1 MIPTKLLLL
10 FCVLEKL
17 FLGLVIVS
25 TIQPQLV
32 NAQWSLENMFHW
44 RARDHQTLN
53 NNNNNFED
61 ANVQN
66 TKQSSDPETTT
77 IATTSTSNEMAKKS
91 FIDKFPLVKMLKSS
105 NNENSRLYRFLNMF
119 RRKKKKKPQMMPVM
133 MAPVMPMPMPM
144 PVQMAKPMAL
154 RPPPALLYGHKR
166 MDKTKTGSALQSED
180 IFPEEEKN

>member
-1 MIPTKLLLL
+1 MMIPTKLLLF

-17 FLGLVIVS
+17 LLGLAIVS
-25 TIQPQLV
+25 MIQPELV
-32 NAQWSLENMFHW
+32 NADAQWSLENMFHW

-53 NNNNNFED
+53 NNNNNSD
-61 ANVQN
+61 DTNVQN
-66 TKQSSDPETTT
+66 PKPSSPETTT
-77 IATTSTSNEMAKKS
+77 SATTDTTSKEMAKKS

-133 MAPVMPMPMPM
+133 MAPVMTM

-154 RPPPALLYGHKR
+154 PHPPALLYGHKR
-166 MDKTKTGSALQSED
+166 MDKTKVGSGPQSED
-180 IFPEEEKN
+180 IFSVEEKN